1 MRDWRISAM
10 NVITA
15 VAAAYILSGC
25 ATVAVDGTRHQQA
38 VKPDFVL
45 VRDFAVRPADVHL
58 DQGVATTVELES
70 GMLDQTDEEI
80 RIGRAASE
88 ALAQKLVTAL
98 REAGIPAHR
107 ERDGMRPTQRT
118 AIVAGRFVTIDE
130 GNRTARVTLG
140 FGLGKTE
147 VRTRVAVY
155 QNNQLL
161 ADADTATGSAPRT
174 GLTAPSRLNSPR
186 TRKSSRRRASIWPL
200 AARSPRAI
208 GRSNAA
214 PSFFTSA
221 GARWAGSTQPRRPG
235 SGAAESR
242 ASEAGLPRR
251 PSPAAAR
258 SSTCCT

>member
-1 MRDWRISAM
+1 M

-161 ADADTATGSAPRT
+161 ADADTATGSAPRPGAAVSLGT
-174 GLTAPSRLNSPR
+174 GAV
-186 TRKSSRRRASIWPL
+186 
-200 AARSPRAI
+200 
-208 GRSNAA
+208 
-214 PSFFTSA
+214 
-221 GARWAGSTQPRRPG
+221 AGSIATAAAG
-235 SGAAESR
+235 GGAAAAAGELFLSTIEADAQR
-242 ASEAGLPRR
+242 TASEIAQRII
-251 PSPAAAR
+251 AAYEAR
-258 SSTCCT
+258 GWLR